1 MEIPNWKSASSP
13 AFLISIAV
21 FLLLQRFFNASRMNA
36 SVNDPCRAGELS
48 DVSANRGETGD
59 RDHTGRIV
67 HYQFTSGKRFNR
79 FDVTPFSADDSSLHF
94 VAR

>member
-1 MEIPNWKSASSP
+1 MEIPSWKSASSP
-13 AFLISIAV
+13 AFLISIAKS
-21 FLLLQRFFNASRMNA
+21 FLLLNRFFNASRMNA
-36 SVNDPCRAGELS
+36 SVNDQLVESALS

-79 FDVTPFSADDSSLHF
+79 L
-94 VAR
+94 